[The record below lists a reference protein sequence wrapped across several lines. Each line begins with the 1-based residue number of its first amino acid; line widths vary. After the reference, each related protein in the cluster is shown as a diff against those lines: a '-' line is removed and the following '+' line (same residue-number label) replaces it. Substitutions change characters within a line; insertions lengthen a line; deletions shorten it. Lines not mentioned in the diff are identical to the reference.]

1 MTEYPLLCKPEV
13 VRAILDGRQTQDRRP
28 ITERYCF
35 SDAGLKRGINEIC
48 LDKAWA
54 VTDKSYLRVPYRH
67 VDDVDMPW
75 EDCGSVRVN
84 PKYKPGDV
92 LWVRETFAIK
102 SKSKPLAL
110 QRRPIECYMEYVHG
124 ADQLKEGY
132 ELVYRADSDYPVKWR
147 PSIHMLREFCRLRL
161 RVKRVW
167 VERVQDKNDWVWCCE
182 FEKEEKQTC
191 GNCQKKCKA
200 DPNAYN
206 ACPDWKPKTT
216 SAGL

>member
-1 MTEYPLLCKPEV
+1 MNEYPLLCKPEV
-13 VRAILDGRQTQDRRP
+13 VRAIRDGRQTQDRRP
-28 ITERYCF
+28 VKPQPTWAESKENSLVSAGWNWRDRKGNVLRGWPDTDAFAEALVDF
-35 SDAGLKRGINEIC
+35 S
-48 LDKAWA
+48 
-54 VTDKSYLRVPYRH
+54 P
-67 VDDVDMPW
+67 
-75 EDCGSVRVN
+75 
-84 PKYKPGDV
+84 YKPGDV
-92 LWVRETFAIK
+92 LWVREPFAIK

-206 ACPDWKPKTT
+206 ACPDWKPKTI
-216 SAGL
+216 SAGS